1 MNGSA
6 RAAAVI
12 NVLRDSAL
20 LGRDRDINTHERL
33 GELGLGLDSLA
44 LLQFVLALEKRFDV
58 VIPESIW
65 TERGQLTVQHFVEA
79 VGAAAD
85 EPRAFVPEAAPAPT
99 SAEAAADTSVAT
111 RRTSTLEQGRSP
123 ASASPAVRRVHRLF
137 SRAFTRRKLII
148 IEFPLRSLPLPAYTP
163 PLKMELRVASED
175 DAPALRDFW
184 ESCAYATID
193 RKDMDL
199 TLFRRRM
206 EAGDLCLAAWYG
218 SRIVGVDWL
227 FARGYDCPYSGLRL
241 DWPPNTCY
249 GGELSER
256 GDFNGRGVGMALLA
270 FSLAEARRRG
280 YHRQVATVVAT
291 NARMLAAAVQ
301 LYGFVPSG
309 EIRILRLFGRP
320 RSAWRV
326 RERSGRGA
334 TVVL

>member
-12 NVLRDSAL
+12 KVLRDSAL

-44 LLQFVLALEKRFDV
+44 LLQFVLALEKRFGV

-65 TERGQLTVQHFVEA
+65 TERGQLTVQDFVEA

-85 EPRAFVPEAAPAPT
+85 EPRSPVPEPPPAST
-99 SAEAAADTSVAT
+99 SAEAAADTRAVTKAAAT
-111 RRTSTLEQGRSP
+111 PEQGRSP
-123 ASASPAVRRVHRLF
+123 DSASPTVRRVRRLLSF
-137 SRAFTRRKLII
+137 ACTRRKLII
-148 IEFPLRSLPLPAYTP
+148 LEFPLRSLPLPAYTP
-163 PLKMELRVASED
+163 PLKVELRVASED

-184 ESCAYATID
+184 ESCSYATID
-193 RKDMDL
+193 RSDMDL
-199 TLFRRRM
+199 ALFRRRM
-206 EAGDLCLAAWYG
+206 EAGDLCLAAWHEG
-218 SRIVGVDWL
+218 RVVGVDWL
-227 FARGYDCPYSGLRL
+227 FARGYDCPYTGLRL
-241 DWPPNTCY
+241 DWPPDTCY

-256 GDFNGRGVGMALLA
+256 GDFGGRGVGMALLA

-280 YHRQVATVVAT
+280 HHRQVATVVAT

-301 LYGFVPSG
+301 IYGFVPSG

-326 RERSGRGA
+326 RELSGRGG